1 MNTRKKI
8 LVVGGVAGG
17 ASCAARARRLS
28 EDAEIIV
35 FERGPYVSFANCGLP
50 YYIGDVI
57 QKEDKLLVATAELFK
72 TRFNIEVRN
81 ESEVVAIN
89 RERREIQVHN
99 LRTGESYWE
108 KYDALVLAPGA
119 APIRPPLPGIDLA
132 GIFTLRTIPDSRDIR
147 QWIAGGS
154 AQTAVVVGAGFIGLE
169 MTENLVQR
177 GLTVAVVEMM
187 DQVLPPLDPE
197 LAEAVRQ
204 RLVDK
209 GVSVHLN
216 DAVAAF
222 ERESSGKLIVTT
234 QSGTSIRTDLVVLGL
249 GVRPEIKL
257 AKQAGLAIGEKNGIR
272 VDESM
277 RTSDPHIW
285 AVGDAVESRDF
296 LTGEWCVVPLAGP
309 ANRQGR
315 IAADSICG
323 RSAHFRGVQAT
334 AVCGMFG
341 LTVAM
346 TGASEKTLKRLGIAG
361 YDKVYLHPNDHAA
374 YYPGAKPIHMKL
386 LFSCGDGRVLGAQAV
401 GEEGVEKRI
410 DVIAMAIQKGA
421 TIYDL
426 EEAELCYAPQFGT
439 AKDPVNFAG
448 MIAANVLQGDVSL
461 ARWEQLPDTQALLL
475 DVREPAEFT
484 AGHVEGAL
492 NIPLPQL
499 RARLGEL
506 PGDREIWVYCAA
518 GQRSYYALR
527 ILRQHGYSCAR
538 NLSGGFTSYQQFQPI
553 LRKATALAS
562 GRE

>member
-89 RERREIQVHN
+89 RERREIHVHN
-99 LRTGESYWE
+99 LRTGEFYWE
-108 KYDALVLAPGA
+108 QYDALVLAPGA
-119 APIRPPLPGIDLA
+119 APLRPPLPGIDLP

-147 QWIAGGS
+147 QWIAEGG

-177 GLTVAVVEMM
+177 GLTVNVIEMM

-209 GVSVHLN
+209 GVSVQLN

-234 QSGTSIRTDLVVLGL
+234 QSGASIRTDLVVLGL

-277 RTSDPHIW
+277 RTSAPHIW

-296 LTGEWCVVPLAGP
+296 VTGEWCVVPLAGP

-323 RSAHFRGVQAT
+323 RSANFRGVQAT

-361 YDKVYLHPNDHAA
+361 YDKVYFHPNDHAA

-386 LFSCGDGRVLGAQAV
+386 LFSRNDGRVLGAQAV

-475 DVREPAEFT
+475 DVREPSEFT

-499 RARLGEL
+499 RSRLGEL
-506 PGDREIWVYCAA
+506 PGGREIWVYCAA

-527 ILRQHGYSCAR
+527 ILRQHGYSCVR
-538 NLSGGFTSYQQFQPI
+538 NLSGGFTSYKQFQPI
-553 LRKATALAS
+553 LRKAQAAAG